1 VLDIQHDSTAV
12 AVSAGKQRA
21 VLAVLL
27 ARANRVV
34 SFGELADA
42 VWDGTPAAGAR
53 TTIRNYVRVL
63 RRGLGPAAGG
73 RIVTR
78 EPGYLIRLG
87 EDELDLLRFAGLC
100 EEGGAAVRAS
110 TWQRASDALGEA
122 LALWRGTPFADIP
135 CQLLHRDEGP
145 AWEQLRLQAIEWRV
159 DADLHL
165 GRHGQLVPELQA
177 IAAGNPLRERF
188 HAQLMLALARC
199 GRRAEALDAYQQARG
214 VLVAEL
220 GVEPSAELR
229 HLQQQVLAGDLGPI
243 PAPGPGLAAAA
254 QTPGAGHRL
263 AASPSGGT
271 PPRHLPAGVRH
282 FSGRSSELALLSVL
296 PDDAGGPGE
305 TAQIALI
312 SGPAGVGKTAL
323 AVHWAHRV
331 AESFP
336 DGQLYVDLRGFG
348 PSGTPTAPGEVL
360 RGFLEALRI
369 PASLLPAE
377 LEARAALYRSLVA
390 GRRMLIVLDNAR
402 DAAQVRP
409 LLPAG
414 PGCVVVVTSRSQLT
428 GLVAAQGARP
438 VTLSVLAGA
447 EARDLLAGR
456 LGAERI
462 AGEGEAAAD
471 LVRLCGGLPL
481 ALAITAARAA
491 ARPAF
496 PLAALATELQDT
508 AGRLDALAAGD
519 PAMDVRAVFS
529 WSCQQLGDAAARM
542 FRLLGVHPGPDISA
556 PAAASLA
563 GISPAQARQALA
575 ELAGCHLVTEH
586 LPGRFA
592 VHDLLRAYAAEQAA
606 ACDSTAQRDAAV
618 RRALDHYLRTAHAAA
633 LLLDPVRPPLSLA
646 EAEPGARPEAL
657 ADREHALAWCRAE
670 HPVLLAVTAR
680 AAEAGFSCQAWQLP
694 SVLATFFYQQGHW
707 HDWVTTQHTALAAAL
722 HAADLTGQA
731 RCHLNL
737 GSAHARL
744 GSGQAARTHLLQA
757 LDLCE
762 KTADFLGQARAHL
775 VLAIAAGTQ
784 GHHREALHHAGLAL
798 TLNRSAGAVPGEA
811 AALRMTGWN
820 HARTGDQQQALASC
834 EEALRLHCELGD
846 RHGEAMAW
854 DCIGYAQHQ
863 LGRYH
868 QATDSYRNALSIYR
882 QFTHHYDNAETLLH
896 LGDTHHAAGDGK
908 AARSAWNQALA
919 ILDNLHHPD
928 AAQARGRL
936 SRPVQR
942 QQPPVTPAAAARPR
956 PAPPA

>member
-1 VLDIQHDSTAV
+1 MASGVWFGVLGMLDIRQDGKAV

-42 VWDGTPAAGAR
+42 VWDGAPAAGAR
-53 TTIRNYVRVL
+53 STIRNYVKAL
-63 RRGLGPAAGG
+63 RQGLGPAAGA
-73 RIVTR
+73 RILTR

-87 EDELDLLRFAGLC
+87 ENELDLLRFAARC

-110 TWQRASDALGEA
+110 AWQQASAALGEA
-122 LALWRGTPFADIP
+122 LELWRGTPFTDVP

-165 GRHGQLVPELQA
+165 GHHGQLVTELQV

-199 GRRAEALDAYQQARG
+199 GRRAEALDAYQQARR
-214 VLVAEL
+214 VLVSEL

-229 HLQQQVLAGDLGPI
+229 SLQQQVLAGDLD
-243 PAPGPGLAAAA
+243 PAPGPELAAAA
-254 QTPGAGHRL
+254 HPPDRERRL
-263 AASPSGGT
+263 TASPSGGT
-271 PPRHLPAGVRH
+271 APRHLPAGVRH
-282 FSGRSSELALLSVL
+282 FAGRASELGLLSAL

-305 TAQIALI
+305 TAQIAVI
-312 SGPAGVGKTAL
+312 SGPAGAGKTAL
-323 AVHWAHRV
+323 AVHWAHQA

-348 PSGTPTAPGEVL
+348 PSGTPAAPDEVL
-360 RGFLEALRI
+360 RGFLAALGS
-369 PASLLPAE
+369 PAASLPAE

-414 PGCVVVVTSRSQLT
+414 PGCVAVVTSRSQLT
-428 GLVAAQGARP
+428 GLVAALGARP
-438 VTLSVLAGA
+438 VTLSLLAAG

-462 AGEGEAAAD
+462 AAEAEAAAE

-481 ALAITAARAA
+481 ALALTAARAA

-496 PLAALATELQDT
+496 PLAVLAAELHDT

-519 PAMDVRAVFS
+519 PATDMRAVFS
-529 WSCQQLGDAAARM
+529 WSCQQLGGAAARM

-556 PAAASLA
+556 TAAASLA
-563 GISPAQARQALA
+563 GASPVQARQALA
-575 ELAGCHLVTEH
+575 ELAGWHLVTEH
-586 LPGRFA
+586 LPGRFTI
-592 VHDLLRAYAAEQAA
+592 HDLLRAYAAEQAA
-606 ACDSTAQRDAAV
+606 ACDGTAQRGAAV

-646 EAEPGARPEAL
+646 EPEPGVRPETL
-657 ADREHALAWCRAE
+657 AGRETALAWFRAE
-670 HPVLLAVTAR
+670 HPVLLAVTAQ
-680 AAEAGFSCQAWQLP
+680 AAEAGFSGHAWQLP

-707 HDWVTTQHTALAAAL
+707 HDWVTTQHTALAAAQR
-722 HAADLTGQA
+722 AEDLAGQA

-737 GSAHARL
+737 GSARARL
-744 GSGQAARTHLLQA
+744 GSGQAARAHLVQA

-762 KTADFLGQARAHL
+762 QTADGLGQARVHL
-775 VLAIAAGTQ
+775 VLAVAAGTA
-784 GHHREALHHAGLAL
+784 GRHSEALYHAGRAL
-798 TLNRSAGAVPGEA
+798 KLHRGAGSAAGEA

-820 HARTGDQQQALASC
+820 YARTGDQRQALASC
-834 EEALRLHCELGD
+834 EEALRLHRELGD

-854 DCIGYAQHQ
+854 DCIGYTQHQ
-863 LGRYH
+863 LGHYH
-868 QATDSYRNALSIYR
+868 QAVGSYRTALSIYR
-882 QFTHHYDNAETLLH
+882 QFPHHYDNAETLLH
-896 LGDTHHAAGDGK
+896 LGDTHHASGDGK
-908 AARSAWNQALA
+908 AARSAWDQALA

-928 AAQARGRL
+928 ATLARARL
-936 SRPVQR
+936 SDPVQR
-942 QQPPVTPAAAARPR
+942 QQSR
-956 PAPPA
+956 